1 MPADP
6 KRNEGQ
12 GPTTGQQALAP
23 DPNRGTRPT
32 PHTATS
38 PPAQIPATGAAP
50 LATAPAAPAPNF
62 AGQQTEVVVQGRV
75 APMAPAAAPE
85 PRPDRPN
92 PLRSDETRPGGA
104 YIQGDFVVDS
114 EGRPIKGLTVQD
126 GKIVEEE
133 REAEE

>member
-6 KRNEGQ
+6 KRDEGQ
-12 GPTTGQQALAP
+12 GRTTQAP

-38 PPAQIPATGAAP
+38 PPAQIPAAGVAP
-50 LATAPAAPAPNF
+50 PPSAPAPAF
-62 AGQQTEVVVQGRV
+62 TSPPAAAGQQTEVVVQGRV

-92 PLRSDETRPGGA
+92 PLRADETRPGGA

-126 GKIVEEE
+126 GKIVEGEQ
-133 REAEE
+133 EAEQ